1 MCTWSGSR
9 AGGSPPPRV
18 SASFFSTGRAKRG
31 SGYDVGAAAVHLKG
45 RGDFLCMFVFDIAP
59 SSATTPQRHL
69 YEEVFYVLDG
79 RGSTTIE
86 TADGRKHS
94 FEWGP
99 KSLFAIPLNARYRL
113 FNGSGSQG
121 ARLVSTTNLPAV
133 LNMFYDE
140 DFVFGNDWDFE
151 KRVGSAKYFSGEG
164 DFIPIRPGNH
174 LWETNFVPDLAAIE
188 LQPWS

>member
-69 YEEVFYVLDG
+69 YEEVFYVLEG

-86 TADGRKHS
+86 TPDGRRHS

-99 KSLFAIPLNARYRL
+99 RSLFAIPLNTRYRL
-113 FNGSGSQG
+113 FNASGSQG
-121 ARLVSTTNLPAV
+121 ARLVSTTSLPAAV
-133 LNMFYDE
+133 HMFHH
-140 DFVFGNDWDFE
+140 
-151 KRVGSAKYFSGEG
+151 EG
-164 DFIPIRPGNH
+164 VAFAHDCG
-174 LWETNFVPDLAAIE
+174 
-188 LQPWS
+188 